1 MSKRTFQPSKEKEK
15 TSMVLDL
22 EWLQKTVEKFLMLV
36 EEKVER
42 KFLSPMS
49 QDQKDR
55 LRHQI

>member
-1 MSKRTFQPSKEKEK
+1 
-15 TSMVLDL
+15 MVLDL

-49 QDQKDR
+49 QDQRDR
-55 LRHQI
+55 LRH

>member
-1 MSKRTFQPSKEKEK
+1 
-15 TSMVLDL
+15 MVLDL

-55 LRHQI
+55 LRLQI

>member
-1 MSKRTFQPSKEKEK
+1 
-15 TSMVLDL
+15 MVLDL

-55 LRHQI
+55 LIHQI

>member
-1 MSKRTFQPSKEKEK
+1 
-15 TSMVLDL
+15 MVLDL
-22 EWLQKTVEKFLMLV
+22 EWLQKTVEKFSMLV